1 MRGGQPFVTR
11 CLPTGGPES
20 SMCAERV
27 DYARSLG
34 PRERQHRRRLVF
46 VSCKALAGCTVC
58 LYGASPR
65 KFAFFKSN
73 FHCHLAVCAL
83 SHSFGLHTCRLALSS
98 LWGEFAF
105 TPHVLKNGPH
115 AIAHAILDAIPRTRP
130 HATTPRALDRH
141 AGVLHVRRAG

>member
-1 MRGGQPFVTR
+1 
-11 CLPTGGPES
+11 
-20 SMCAERV
+20 
-27 DYARSLG
+27 
-34 PRERQHRRRLVF
+34 VF

-130 HATTPRALDRH
+130 HATTPRALATSTGMLASCMCAARADLDLRPAACVRPASA
-141 AGVLHVRRAG
+141 AGVICLGPPAARH